1 MVGGGGAS
9 RVVPAT
15 VAAAAL
21 LVLAASSV
29 SLTQPQLRRNYY
41 AGVCP
46 DVESIV
52 RGAVAKKYWEMFIT
66 AGATVHL
73 FFHDCFV
80 EGCDASVLV
89 ASTPNNTAEKDHPAN
104 LVGLAGDGFDTVHRA
119 KAAVDAVPRCRDKV
133 SCADIL
139 AMATRDAIAL
149 AGGPAYAVEL
159 GLMDG
164 LRSTAASVDGKLA
177 PPSFDLDQ
185 LTALFARN
193 GLSRD
198 DMVALSAGHTV
209 GFAHCASFA
218 GRAHGGAGGDPAM
231 NRSLAARVR
240 EWCPEGVDPRVAV
253 AMDVVTPR
261 VFDNQYFRNV
271 QSGMG
276 LLASDQLLYT
286 DPRSRPTVDA
296 LAKSAAAFDRAFVA
310 AITKMGRIGVKT
322 GAQGNIRRNCAVLN

>member
-1 MVGGGGAS
+1 MAAGGGA
-9 RVVPAT
+9 RVA
-15 VAAAAL
+15 AAAAL
-21 LVLAASSV
+21 LALSSV
-29 SLTQPQLRRNYY
+29 SLAQPQLRRNYY

-52 RGAVAKKYWEMFIT
+52 RAAVANKYRETFIT

-104 LVGLAGDGFDTVHRA
+104 LVGLAGDGFDTVLRA
-119 KAAVDAVPRCRDKV
+119 RAALDAVPRCRGKV
-133 SCADIL
+133 SCADVL
-139 AMATRDAIAL
+139 ALATRDAIAL

-159 GLMDG
+159 GRLDG

-218 GRAHGGAGGDPAM
+218 GRAARGGAGGDPAM

-240 EWCPEGVDPRVAV
+240 EWCPDGVDPRVAV
-253 AMDVVTPR
+253 TMDVVTPR
-261 VFDNQYFRNV
+261 VFDNQYFRNL

-296 LAKSAAAFDRAFVA
+296 LARSADAFDRAFVA